1 MLNRTFAVASLAV
14 ASFVSTAAMAQ
25 TPDAATVLGN
35 PAGITTDAS
44 LCQNDG
50 ECQKALARCE
60 ENVRIATAGA
70 AAALDATRECRAQLI
85 RTVPPPKKAPPAPPA
100 CSGPHAK
107 LVNGTCECHVGEDGS
122 GDIDPGFVAVHK
134 FGGGNLVVCV
144 SGHDALDLAREFK
157 RRFENEVAP
166 NVPGWNTTRD
176 NLNVFLTTVNVPNAD
191 PKVLAA
197 NWNELWGWYQGEK
210 SRQDRIKLFLDNDLP
225 RINSA
230 VNTLCPPIAAK
241 PDASMEERCTEAMNS
256 VRDTKVEFR
265 AGARGG
271 FIHAPGSG
279 VGAMAVASAEFEYH
293 ATQKTS
299 VVVGGYFGGIN
310 DGDTGGQFLYGVEI
324 GPRFY
329 LDDERRA
336 ALDILVYGQGR
347 TSVHGGGYHGM
358 PTGFMG
364 KDVGLRPRLSY
375 CFGDT
380 RAFCVS
386 ADVSGGYGT
395 QNYWKSPYSM
405 GKETGAVWTG
415 GLGIHGHTRLY

>member
-1 MLNRTFAVASLAV
+1 MMNRIATVLGFALSLV
-14 ASFVSTAAMAQ
+14 TTAAMANP
-25 TPDAATVLGN
+25 PDAAAILGN

-44 LCQNDG
+44 LCSGDG

-60 ENVRIATAGA
+60 ESLKTATAGA
-70 AAALDATRECRAQLI
+70 AAALDATRECRSQLN

-122 GDIDPGFVAVHK
+122 GENDPGFVAVHK
-134 FGGGNLVVCV
+134 FGGGNLVVCL

-157 RRFENEVAP
+157 RRFENDVAP

-176 NLNVFLTTVNVPNAD
+176 NLNLFLTSVNVPNAD
-191 PKVLAA
+191 PAKLAA
-197 NWNELWGWYQGEK
+197 NWNELWAWYQGEK
-210 SRQDRIKLFLDNDLP
+210 GRQDRINNFLDNDLP
-225 RINSA
+225 RINGA
-230 VNTLCPPIAAK
+230 LNTLCPPLPDK
-241 PDASMEERCTEAMNS
+241 PDASWEERCPAAMNALK
-256 VRDTKVEFR
+256 DTKVEFR

-271 FIHAPGSG
+271 VIQAPGSG
-279 VGAMAVASAEFEYH
+279 TGAMAVVTAEFEYH

-310 DGDTGGQFLYGVEI
+310 DGDAGGQFIYGIEL

-336 ALDILVYGQGR
+336 ALDLLVYGQQR
-347 TSVHGGGYHGM
+347 SSVHGAGYHGM
-358 PTGFMG
+358 NSGLFG

-375 CFGDT
+375 CFGET

-386 ADVSGGYGT
+386 ADASGGYGT
-395 QNYWKSPYSM
+395 QNYWKSSYVM
-405 GKETGAVWTG
+405 GKATGFVFTG
-415 GLGIHGHTRLY
+415 GLGISGHTRLY